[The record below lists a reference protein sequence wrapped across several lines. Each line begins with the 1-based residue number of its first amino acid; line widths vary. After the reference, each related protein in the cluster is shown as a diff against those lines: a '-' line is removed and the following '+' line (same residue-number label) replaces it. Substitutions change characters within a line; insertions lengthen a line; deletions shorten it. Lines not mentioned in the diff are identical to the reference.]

1 MGCEEG
7 QGRVPFAY
15 QVRECEEAS
24 WVLTYCVTWSLS
36 IRDAD
41 LADRRS
47 VFEKMED
54 EVVVYT
60 TARGKIKLW

>member
-1 MGCEEG
+1 M
-7 QGRVPFAY
+7 
-15 QVRECEEAS
+15 
-24 WVLTYCVTWSLS
+24 LTYCVTWSLS